1 LKHKNIQ
8 NELKYQNLISS
19 LNQSNNGN
27 DPTKTWIAQFADG
40 LQKVLTSSSP
50 LNEGKKSLVR
60 ALAGEYDDEA
70 VRAKLN
76 GLISENQVLMLSFTT
91 WPFCIK
97 AKDVLNKYGGPGS
110 YKVVELDVVS
120 DGKPLRAEM
129 ANIIGRTSVPAIWI
143 GGKFIGGCND
153 GPLGGVVKL
162 DESGEL
168 SPMLEAAR

>member
-1 LKHKNIQ
+1 MKFLVTNSLLLFLGLSSWQEVKLCNAFLSPHLKHKNIQ

-91 WPFCIK
+91 
-97 AKDVLNKYGGPGS
+97 
-110 YKVVELDVVS
+110 
-120 DGKPLRAEM
+120 
-129 ANIIGRTSVPAIWI
+129 
-143 GGKFIGGCND
+143 
-153 GPLGGVVKL
+153 
-162 DESGEL
+162 
-168 SPMLEAAR
+168 

>member
-1 LKHKNIQ
+1 
-8 NELKYQNLISS
+8 
-19 LNQSNNGN
+19 
-27 DPTKTWIAQFADG
+27 
-40 LQKVLTSSSP
+40 
-50 LNEGKKSLVR
+50 
-60 ALAGEYDDEA
+60 
-70 VRAKLN
+70 
-76 GLISENQVLMLSFTT
+76 M
-91 WPFCIK
+91 
-97 AKDVLNKYGGPGS
+97 NKYGGPES